1 MREGWRAESQLCEI
15 SLQFCDSITQPDAQ
29 DLFNLEGCPAAVER
43 LDRQSIS
50 RNSNK
55 AARCMFKVKVGVEIG
70 HQPAVNASMMVRA
83 HSIIGATGRILKDA
97 RGTPGRMRR
106 AAIPATL
113 DECKL
118 LAQQLENRFS
128 IHGHGAVPAVF
139 SFKWRQTTVRN
150 ITKRSDNNHIPGG
163 QQPRRNC
170 IFALQRASSIVYCGA
185 HMGNTFKTAFLLTAL
200 TLLLLFLGRI
210 LGGQNGMVIALVIAA
225 VLNFI
230 SYFYSDKIALTMYRA
245 QPVTREQ
252 LPRAYAIV
260 ERLTQKIGIPMPK
273 MYVIPTDS
281 PNAFATGRN
290 PNHASVAVTQ
300 GILNLLN
307 DEELEGVLAH
317 ELGHVRN
324 RDILISSIA
333 ATVAGAITYLAEIGR
348 WGMIFGG
355 YDRDDNN
362 RGGGFAALFML
373 ILAPIAAFLIQLA
386 VSRSREYQA
395 DETGA
400 HFTGNPYALASAL
413 AKLDAYS
420 KRLPLK
426 ATPSTAHLFII
437 QPFLGMNMM
446 GLFQTHPPIAKR
458 IERLTGRPAEFTMQ

>member
-1 MREGWRAESQLCEI
+1 
-15 SLQFCDSITQPDAQ
+15 
-29 DLFNLEGCPAAVER
+29 
-43 LDRQSIS
+43 
-50 RNSNK
+50 
-55 AARCMFKVKVGVEIG
+55 
-70 HQPAVNASMMVRA
+70 
-83 HSIIGATGRILKDA
+83 
-97 RGTPGRMRR
+97 
-106 AAIPATL
+106 
-113 DECKL
+113 
-118 LAQQLENRFS
+118 
-128 IHGHGAVPAVF
+128 
-139 SFKWRQTTVRN
+139 
-150 ITKRSDNNHIPGG
+150 
-163 QQPRRNC
+163 
-170 IFALQRASSIVYCGA
+170 
-185 HMGNTFKTAFLLTAL
+185 MGNTFKTAFLLTAL
-200 TLLLLFLGRI
+200 TLLLLFLGQVFGGRTGMI
-210 LGGQNGMVIALVIAA
+210 LALAVAA
-225 VLNFI
+225 VMNFI
-230 SYFYSDKIALTMYRA
+230 SYFYSDKIALAMYRA
-245 QPVTREQ
+245 RPVTREE

-260 ERLTQKIGIPMPK
+260 ERLTQKVGIPMPK
-273 MYVIPTDS
+273 IYVIPTES

-307 DEELEGVLAH
+307 DDELEGVLAH

-373 ILAPIAAFLIQLA
+373 ILAPIAAVMIQLA

-420 KRLPLK
+420 KRLPMQ
-426 ATPSTAHLFII
+426 ATPSTAHLFIV
-437 QPFLGMNMM
+437 QPSLGKSLMN
-446 GLFQTHPPIAKR
+446 LFQTHPPIAKR
-458 IERLTGRPAEFTMQ
+458 IERLTGRPADFMMQ